1 MLFGARWNLI
11 NSFVPSLA
19 MNMNDGLQ
27 FTGIISRSVGSIQTP
42 NKSCIQILQWWLELK
57 QRDWSSAIVLLF
69 RNFDCLIR
77 LLDFSS
83 HIFYKYKSLFIPSAI
98 FWNRSFGLKSVQ
110 RKNEQKPE
118 NDYNKKS
125 EKKRRRRITPLALCV
140 CFGPILLLS
149 FQMDMCNVQRH
160 QCQNC
165 IHHNFIWRILRFWIS
180 RWRKW
185 WNLFFSF
192 FSFNSLRLTDAP
204 TPFIKNYQYR
214 LNPIVYNHDEITDGQ
229 QKY

>member
-1 MLFGARWNLI
+1 MMVYNLLELFPA
-11 NSFVPSLA
+11 PLA
-19 MNMNDGLQ
+19 AYRHRIRAVYKFCNDGWNWNKEIGLQ
-27 FTGIISRSVGSIQTP
+27 QSFCFSGIS
-42 NKSCIQILQWWLELK
+42 
-57 QRDWSSAIVLLF
+57 IVLFAYSTFHHTFFTNINHFSF
-69 RNFDCLIR
+69 RQRYFEIAA
-77 LLDFSS
+77 LDSNQCS
-83 HIFYKYKSLFIPSAI
+83 GRT
-98 FWNRSFGLKSVQ
+98 N
-110 RKNEQKPE
+110 KNPKTITI
-118 NDYNKKS
+118 KKVK
-125 EKKRRRRITPLALCV
+125 KKRRRRITPLALCV

-149 FQMDMCNVQRH
+149 SQMDMCNVQRH

-165 IHHNFIWRILRFWIS
+165 IHHNFIWRIWRFWIS

-185 WNLFFSF
+185 WNIFFSF